1 MSTLAGYDMAV
12 AADLTA
18 LDAADTVVI
27 PGWQQPDAPASP
39 AVVRA
44 LRLAHRRGARIV
56 AICSGAFLLAQAGLL
71 DHRRATTHWRMTAE
85 LTARF
90 PEVQVDPDTL
100 YIDPGDVA
108 TSAGTAAGI
117 DLCLHLVRADHGAA
131 YTAQIA
137 RHMVMPPHREGGQ
150 LQYAAPLPAG
160 PPLDSL
166 APVLDWM
173 TERLHEPL
181 SANDL
186 ASSGVSART
195 LARRFAE
202 QLGVSPGRW
211 LLGKRIAAAQ
221 VLLEETDL
229 PIEAIA
235 VRVGLSSATNL
246 RRVSTAPCA
255 RRPPPIGA
263 LSAAKSP
270 PSRSDEP
277 NSTSSDIDCAVH
289 PLAPH
294 DQQKCRRATRQMLP
308 RVLVR
313 LGTATAEIRFIF
325 RKGHIDSVSAVAV
338 TPDRRT
344 GGLSCPEMTT
354 VARQECRASARPRC
368 AAAPLISW
376 RWFRWARVSFTK
388 RA

>member
-1 MSTLAGYDMAV
+1 MTVHRVVALVLPPQSTFELACAAEVFGVRRPGLPVRYEFGVCTEHPGRLSTLAGYDMAV

-27 PGWQQPDAPASP
+27 PGWQQPDTTASP

-100 YIDPGDVA
+100 YIDHGDVA

-131 YTAQIA
+131 YAAQIA

-186 ASSGVSART
+186 ASRAGVSART

-246 RRVSTAPCA
+246 RRRFHRALRTTPAA
-255 RRPPPIGA
+255 YRRAFRREEPALPIG
-263 LSAAKSP
+263 
-270 PSRSDEP
+270 
-277 NSTSSDIDCAVH
+277 
-289 PLAPH
+289 
-294 DQQKCRRATRQMLP
+294 
-308 RVLVR
+308 
-313 LGTATAEIRFIF
+313 
-325 RKGHIDSVSAVAV
+325 
-338 TPDRRT
+338 
-344 GGLSCPEMTT
+344 
-354 VARQECRASARPRC
+354 
-368 AAAPLISW
+368 
-376 RWFRWARVSFTK
+376 
-388 RA
+388 